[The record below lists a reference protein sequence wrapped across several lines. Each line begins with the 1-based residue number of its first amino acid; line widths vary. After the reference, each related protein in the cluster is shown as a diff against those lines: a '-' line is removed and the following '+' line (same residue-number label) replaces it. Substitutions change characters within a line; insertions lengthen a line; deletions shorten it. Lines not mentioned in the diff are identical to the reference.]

1 MEEGGGSRPK
11 VLQNTGKFT
20 TDTRAE
26 GDDFFNEAGYRQS
39 RENDKIDSKYGFDRI
54 KDSIERTGYLIN
66 MHSTEILDEDRRLVA
81 ALDLF
86 FIQMDGSRFKCTVA
100 YKPYLLIRP
109 EEKQSHEVARFL
121 SRKYSGQLAG
131 VEHVNK
137 EDLDLPNHL
146 IGKQQHFLK
155 LSFLNQTAMTKVR
168 RELAAAV
175 RRNVEREKSNT
186 FYMQMLSSSLA
197 GTNFGGDGEVKK
209 QMDYM
214 DLILDIREH
223 DVPYHVRVSIDL
235 SIFCGQWYNIRCR
248 SGGLELP
255 IITPR
260 PDLLERPE
268 PVVLAFDIETT
279 KLPLKFPDAQTD
291 QVMMISYMID
301 GQGYLITN
309 REIISTDVDD
319 FEYTPKPEFEGHF
332 IVFNEEDEMH
342 LIQKFFDH
350 IMEVRPHIVVTYN
363 GDFFDWPFVETR
375 AAVYDLDMQQ
385 EIGFSKLRDG
395 FYLSRPAI
403 HMDCLCWVK
412 RDSYLPVGSQGLKA
426 VAKAKL
432 RYDPVELDPEDMCR
446 MAVEQPQVLSNYS
459 VSDAVATYY
468 LYMKYV
474 HPFIFALNTIIPMEP
489 DEILRKGSGTLCE
502 TLLMVQAYRANI
514 VYPNKQQNE
523 LNKLSNEGHVLD
535 SETYVGGHVEALE
548 SGVFRADIPCRFRL
562 DPNMVNQLKDN
573 VTKVL
578 VHSIE
583 VEEGVPIEQVTNLDE
598 INKEI
603 TQALQGLH
611 DIPNRLEQPVI
622 YHLDVGAM
630 YPNIILT
637 NRLQP
642 SAMVSE
648 TDCAACDFNKPG
660 AKCKR
665 VMDWLWR
672 GEMLPATRNEFQR
685 IQQQLET
692 EKFPPL
698 FPGGPTR
705 AFHELSR
712 EDQAAYEKKRL
723 SDYCRKAYKKTKI
736 TKLETRTSTV
746 CEKENSFY
754 VDTVRAFRDR
764 RYEYKGLTKVAKA
777 AVNAALTSGDATEI
791 KAAKGR
797 EVLYDSLQLAHK
809 CILNSFYGY
818 VMRRGARW
826 HSMPMA
832 GIVCLTG
839 SNIITKAREI
849 IERVGRP
856 LELDTD
862 GIWCI
867 LPGSFPQEF
876 TVHTTHEKKKKF
888 NISYPNAVLNT
899 MVKEYFTNDQY
910 HELVKP
916 AQGGKPPEYVIREEN
931 SIFFEVDGPY
941 LAMVLPAAKEE
952 GKKLKKRYA
961 VFNFDGSLAE
971 LKGFEVKRR
980 GELQL
985 IKNFQSSVFEAFL
998 AGNTLEECYAS
1009 VAKVADYWLDVLY
1022 SRGSNLPDSELFD
1035 LIAENKS
1042 MSKKLEDYG
1051 EQKSTSIS
1059 TAKRLAEFLGD
1070 QIVKDAGLACK
1081 YIISKKPEGAPVTER
1096 AIPLAIFQSEPNVRR
1111 YHLRRWLKDNT
1122 MGDADIRDVLDWNY
1136 YIERLGG
1143 TIQKIITIPAALQG
1157 LPNPVPR
1164 VQHPDWLHKKIL
1176 EKNDVLK
1183 QRRINEMFMPKAKTA
1198 REIRATSE
1206 VPDMEDLVASNGA
1219 EGALGGRPVV
1229 TKRKRVNSG
1238 ESDEKEGEKESA
1250 PEATTWRQALGAP
1263 PPIGTTRAKIIEWV
1277 RFQKKK
1283 WAWQLERRQRVR
1295 QANKRPRNE
1304 QTVAPLMPSAR
1315 DGATAT
1321 GTIGGFLR
1329 RAQRAL
1335 IDHVWHVLQIVSND
1349 DMGHFTVWLMIG
1361 DELHRIKLTVPRI
1374 FYVNQRNVAPPED
1387 GQLWKKVNRILPRA
1401 RPVYNLYRYSVPE
1414 QVFKDNCLGMLADLA
1429 TPDIEGIYETQMSLE
1444 FRALMD
1450 MGCMC
1455 SVQRQEAQR
1464 LVALASK
1471 DLESFSIEQLE
1482 QRLQGHIYL
1491 KGAQAKLRKIFLY
1504 QHNTPTAK
1512 KEIWGLFLL
1521 SSRKALIFA
1530 LDTVRTNQ
1538 MPNMRTLYTAERLA
1552 LIKTMKHVAEV
1563 ERLPPEEFTFEVL
1576 IEVDVKQIYRHI
1588 QRALTAYK
1596 EEKRGPSM
1604 LYVQTA
1610 TEARKLNSAM
1620 PILLD
1625 FPQARIHITDDAS
1638 LLSGLDWQRQGSR
1651 ALVRH
1656 FLHLNNVVEMMLDQC
1671 RYFQV
1676 PIGNMPPDTVLFGA
1690 DLFFARILQR
1700 NNFVLWWSTTTRPDL
1715 GGREADDSRLLA
1727 EFEDSITVVQNRPG
1741 FYNDVC
1747 VELALDSLAVS
1758 ALLQSNRIQ
1767 ELEGA
1772 SSAVT
1777 FDVIPQ
1783 ASLEEMIGTVP
1794 AATLPSYDET
1804 ALCSAA
1810 FRVLRHMVNGWLREV
1825 ALHQNIFA
1833 DFQLIHFYRWV
1844 RSSNALLYDPALR
1857 RTLNNLMRKMF
1868 LRIIAEFKR
1877 LGATIIYADFNRIIL
1892 SSGKKTV
1899 SDALGYVE
1907 YVVQSLRNKELF
1919 HSIQLSY
1926 EQCWNFVLWL
1936 DQANYAGIR
1945 GQLPP
1950 GVTSDTVLC
1959 SVDDDDEEGKKSNK
1973 TSEKKSGEND
1983 EDQDE
1988 DDIEEIERPEETD
2001 ENGSANGES
2010 EQQLSLELNWT
2021 IGEHL
2026 PEENACRDKFETLLT
2041 LFMQSLAE
2049 GKNTRQAIKDISH
2062 PAFDFVSKLHKNYGK
2077 GRPSPGLD
2085 LTRTLVKA
2093 LSVDKGLAE
2102 EVNGLRRNM
2111 LRLVGMGEF
2120 SDLAEWKDPSDT
2132 YTIAEVI
2139 CKACNHCR
2147 DLDLCKDKHRAMKD
2161 GIPVWLCAQ
2170 CFVAYEN
2177 EEIEMR
2183 IIDVVQRKA
2192 MSYVL
2197 QDLRCIR
2204 CNEIKRENLAEF
2216 CTCAGEFAP
2225 LISGQEINRLLRTF
2239 RRVAEFH
2246 KMQLLQETVEQ
2257 IIPTK

>member
-1 MEEGGGSRPK
+1 MSEPK
-11 VLQNTGKFT
+11 VLQNTGKFVSE
-20 TDTRAE
+20 TRAE

-39 RENDKIDSKYGFDRI
+39 RENDKIDSKYGFDRV
-54 KDSIERTGYLIN
+54 KDSLERTGYLIN
-66 MHSTEILDEDRRLVA
+66 MHANEVLDEDRRLTA

-100 YKPYLLIRP
+100 YKPYLLVRP
-109 EEKQSHEVARFL
+109 EDNMHLEVARFL
-121 SRKYSGQLAG
+121 GRKYSGQIASL
-131 VEHVNK
+131 EHITK

-146 IGKQQHFLK
+146 AGLKQHYLK
-155 LSFLNQTAMTKVR
+155 LSFLNQTTMTKVR
-168 RELAAAV
+168 RELMAAV
-175 RRNVEREKSNT
+175 RRNTERQKSNT
-186 FYMQMLSSSLA
+186 YYMQMLASSLA
-197 GTNFGGDGEVKK
+197 QSSANTEDGSGKR
-209 QMDYM
+209 QLDYF
-214 DLILDIREH
+214 DCITDIREH

-235 SIFCGQWYNIRCR
+235 RIFCGQWYNIRCR
-248 SGGLELP
+248 SGVEMP
-255 IITPR
+255 TITCR
-260 PDLLERPE
+260 PDILDRPE

-291 QVMMISYMID
+291 QIMMISYMID

-309 REIISTDVDD
+309 REIISSNVED

-332 IVFNEEDEMH
+332 IIFNEENEMQ
-342 LIQKFFDH
+342 LLQKFFDH

-375 AAVYDLDMQQ
+375 AAVYDLDMKQ
-385 EIGFSKLRDG
+385 EIGFSKVRDG
-395 FYLSRPAI
+395 NYLSRPSI

-502 TLLMVQAYRANI
+502 TLLMVEAYHANI
-514 VYPNKQQNE
+514 VYPNKHMSE

-562 DPNMVNQLKDN
+562 DPNMVKQLMEHVDA
-573 VTKVL
+573 VL
-578 VHSIE
+578 HHAIA
-583 VEEGVPIEQVTNLDE
+583 VEEGIPLDKVTNLAETKQE
-598 INKEI
+598 II
-603 TQALQGLH
+603 QALQGLH
-611 DIPNRLEQPVI
+611 DIPQRLEQPVI

-642 SAMVSE
+642 SAMV
-648 TDCAACDFNKPG
+648 TDLDCAACDFNKPG
-660 AKCKR
+660 VRCKR
-665 VMDWLWR
+665 SMDWLWR
-672 GEMLPATRNEFQR
+672 GEMLPASRNEFQR

-705 AFHELSR
+705 AFHELSK

-736 TKLETRTSTV
+736 TKLETRNSTI
-746 CEKENSFY
+746 CQKENSFY

-777 AVNAALTSGDATEI
+777 SVTAAVASGDASEI

-876 TVHTTHEKKKKF
+876 TIHTTHEKKKKI

-899 MVKEYFTNDQY
+899 MVKDHFTNDQY
-910 HELVKP
+910 HELKP
-916 AQGGKPPEYVIREEN
+916 SAGKGEPPTYELREEN

-998 AGNTLEECYAS
+998 AGSTLEECYAS

-1022 SRGSNLPDSELFD
+1022 SRGSNLPDSELFE
-1035 LIAENKS
+1035 LISENKS
-1042 MSKKLEDYG
+1042 MSKKLEEYG
-1051 EQKSTSIS
+1051 AQKSTSIS
-1059 TAKRLAEFLGD
+1059 TAKRLAEFLGE
-1070 QIVKDAGLACK
+1070 QMVKDAGLACK

-1096 AIPLAIFQSEPNVRR
+1096 AIPLAIFQSEESVRR
-1111 YHLRRWLKDNT
+1111 HHLRRWLKDNT

-1157 LPNPVPR
+1157 LANPVPR
-1164 VQHPDWLHKKIL
+1164 VQHPDWLHKKML

-1183 QRRINEMFMPKAKTA
+1183 QRRINEMFTSRPKPKPAMERQEDKDL
-1198 REIRATSE
+1198 
-1206 VPDMEDLVASNGA
+1206 DMEDLAGKDGPEDGLA
-1219 EGALGGRPVV
+1219 AGRPVV
-1229 TKRKRVNSG
+1229 TKRKRVQLNDEDE
-1238 ESDEKEGEKESA
+1238 ESSA
-1250 PEATTWRQALGAP
+1250 AATTWRQALGAP
-1263 PPIGTTRAKIIEWV
+1263 PPIGETRKTIVEWV
-1277 RFQKKK
+1277 KFQKRK
-1283 WAWQLERRQRVR
+1283 WAWQQQQRDRCRQAQKRQR
-1295 QANKRPRNE
+1295 AGAGGNE
-1304 QTVAPLMPSAR
+1304 EASSSTMAR
-1315 DGATAT
+1315 SGTAAATL
-1321 GTIGGFLR
+1321 GGFLR
-1329 RAQRAL
+1329 RAQRSL
-1335 IDHVWHVLQIVSND
+1335 LDQPWQILQLVPVD
-1349 DMGHFTVWLMIG
+1349 DLGHFTVWALIG
-1361 DELHRIKLTVPRI
+1361 EELHRIKLTVPRI
-1374 FYVNQRNVAPPED
+1374 FYVNQRSAAPPEE
-1387 GQLWKKVNRILPRA
+1387 GQLWRKVNRVLPRS

-1414 QVFKDNCLGMLADLA
+1414 QVFRDNSLGMLADLA
-1429 TPDIEGIYETQMSLE
+1429 TPDIEGIYETQMTLE

-1450 MGCMC
+1450 MGCIC
-1455 SVQRQEAQR
+1455 GVQRDESRR
-1464 LVALASK
+1464 LAMLPTK

-1482 QRLQGHIYL
+1482 QRPQSHIKYLQYAGSRM
-1491 KGAQAKLRKIFLY
+1491 RKIYLY
-1504 QHNTPTAK
+1504 QHNIPTAK
-1512 KEIWGLFLL
+1512 KEIWALFVMP
-1521 SSRKALIFA
+1521 SKKAYIFA

-1538 MPNMRTLYTAERLA
+1538 MPNMRQLYTAERLA
-1552 LIKTMKHVAEV
+1552 LLKNLSQETEQAKIPSED
-1563 ERLPPEEFTFEVL
+1563 FTFEVI
-1576 IEVDVKQIYRHI
+1576 IEVDVKQIHRQI
-1588 QRALTAYK
+1588 QRVLTAYK
-1596 EEKRGPSM
+1596 QEHSGPTM
-1604 LYVQTA
+1604 LCLQTA
-1610 TEARKLNSAM
+1610 IEARKMSNSM
-1620 PILLD
+1620 PMLLE
-1625 FPQARIHITDDAS
+1625 FPQSQIHISDDAS

-1651 ALVRH
+1651 AVIRH
-1656 FLHLNNVVEMMLDQC
+1656 FLNLNNVLDLMLDQC
-1671 RYFQV
+1671 RYFHV

-1690 DLFFARILQR
+1690 DLFFARLLQR
-1700 NNFVLWWSTTTRPDL
+1700 HNFVLWWSASTRPDL

-1727 EFEDSITVVQNRPG
+1727 EFEETISVVQNKAG
-1741 FYNDVC
+1741 FYGDVC

-1758 ALLQSNRIQ
+1758 ALLQSNKIQ
-1767 ELEGA
+1767 EMEGA
-1772 SSAVT
+1772 SSAIT
-1777 FDVIPQ
+1777 FDVMPQ

-1810 FRVLRHMVNGWLREV
+1810 FRVMRSMVNGWLREV
-1825 ALHQNIFA
+1825 SINRNIFS
-1833 DFQLIHFYRWV
+1833 DFQIVHFYRWV

-1857 RTLNNLMRKMF
+1857 RSLNNLMRKMF

-1877 LGATIIYADFNRIIL
+1877 LGATIVYADFNRIIL
-1892 SSGKKTV
+1892 SSGKKSV
-1899 SDALGYVE
+1899 SDALGYVD
-1907 YVVQSLRNKELF
+1907 YIVQSLRNKEMF
-1919 HSIQLSY
+1919 HSIQLSF
-1926 EQCWNFVLWL
+1926 EQCWNFMLWL
-1936 DQANYAGIR
+1936 DQANFSGIR
-1945 GQLPP
+1945 GKLPK
-1950 GVTSDTVLC
+1950 GIDETV
-1959 SVDDDDEEGKKSNK
+1959 SSIVSTTMRSAAADADEVDNDDDEDDDDNAENRDPDLQVVDDQEQEE
-1973 TSEKKSGEND
+1973 
-1983 EDQDE
+1983 
-1988 DDIEEIERPEETD
+1988 EE
-2001 ENGSANGES
+2001 
-2010 EQQLSLELNWT
+2010 LSLELNWT

-2026 PEENACRDKFETLLT
+2026 PEENECREKFESLLT
-2041 LFMQSLAE
+2041 LFMQSLSE
-2049 GKNTRQAIKDISH
+2049 RKTTEQAIKDISH
-2062 PAFDFVSKLHKNYGK
+2062 CAFDYVLKLHKNYGK
-2077 GRPSPGLD
+2077 GKPSPGLE
-2085 LTRTLVKA
+2085 LIRTMVKV
-2093 LSVDKGLAE
+2093 LSVDKTLAE
-2102 EVNGLRRNM
+2102 QINELRKNM
-2111 LRLVGMGEF
+2111 LRLVGIGEF
-2120 SDLAEWKDPSDT
+2120 SDLAEWTDPCDS
-2132 YTIAEVI
+2132 YIINEVI

-2170 CFVAYEN
+2170 CYVAYDN

-2183 IIDVVQRKA
+2183 MIDVLQRKL

-2197 QDLRCIR
+2197 QDLRCAR

-2216 CTCAGEFAP
+2216 CTCAGNFVP
-2225 LISGQEINRLLRTF
+2225 LISGKDIKSLLSTF
-2239 RRVAEFH
+2239 SKVASNH
-2246 KMQLLQETVEQ
+2246 KMQLLQETVQ
-2257 IIPTK
+2257 QALKTPR